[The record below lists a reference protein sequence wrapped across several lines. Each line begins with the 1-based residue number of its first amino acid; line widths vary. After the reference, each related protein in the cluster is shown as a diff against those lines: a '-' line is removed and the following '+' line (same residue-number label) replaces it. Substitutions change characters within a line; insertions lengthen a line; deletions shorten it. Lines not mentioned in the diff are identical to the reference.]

1 MVLFDLFRLHMFYFI
16 CLDLWRQ
23 GIWRD
28 ELDSTGFRVPIDLW
42 GSQRTAVHLREVGVG
57 WNWCTQKQHYYDI
70 TAPEYT
76 AAQCVNWGKF

>member
-57 WNWCTQKQHYYDI
+57 
-70 TAPEYT
+70 
-76 AAQCVNWGKF
+76 

>member
-1 MVLFDLFRLHMFYFI
+1 MVLFDLFRLHRFYFI

-28 ELDSTGFRVPIDLW
+28 ELDSTSFRVLVDLW

-57 WNWCTQKQHYYDI
+57 WNWWTQKQYYYDI
-70 TAPEYT
+70 TAPEYM
-76 AAQCVNWGKF
+76 AAQCV